1 MPIEIKELHIK
12 INVTEKEDSNAAA
25 PSKRENEQNTT
36 ADTIEAVMSLLHQKK
51 ER

>member
-12 INVTEKEDSNAAA
+12 INVTEKGDENAA
-25 PSKRENEQNTT
+25 PKGKRDMEQSTT
-36 ADTIEAVMSLLHQKK
+36 ADTIEAVMSLLNQKK

>member
-12 INVTEKEDSNAAA
+12 INVTEKADSNAA
-25 PSKRENEQNTT
+25 PPNKRETEQNTT
-36 ADTIEAVMSLLHQKK
+36 ADTIEAVMSLLNQKK

>member
-12 INVTEKEDSNAAA
+12 INVTEKGDDNAA
-25 PSKRENEQNTT
+25 PTGKREMEQNTAT
-36 ADTIEAVMSLLHQKK
+36 DTIEAVMDLLNQKK